1 MERNLNNHSRICHLF
16 KITNPELKEPLECR
30 MSQAEMDFIFLIML
44 TEPVM
49 KNQVTL
55 FTNINTVPR
64 ISITKQ

>member
-1 MERNLNNHSRICHLF
+1 
-16 KITNPELKEPLECR
+16 
-30 MSQAEMDFIFLIML
+30 MSQVEMDFIFLTML